1 MYLIN
6 ILLTIYR
13 IIRIGSMR
21 FYIDPSDRK
30 PLGRSG
36 ETVPA
41 IGIGTWRIN
50 DYSKAE
56 AALVKAVEVGMNL
69 IDTAEM
75 YANGEAERLV
85 GRVCRVVGRDN
96 VFIVTKILPDRFSEQ
111 SKVVRALEASLRRL
125 GTSYVDLALIHWP
138 RPGVPI
144 EKQVQFLEAAV
155 EAGMARFMG
164 VSNFGMENLSRAVR
178 AVKKHE
184 IVANQVK
191 YSVLDKQVE
200 KDLLGFSIENKIL
213 IQAYTPLEWGGV
225 AKNEAVVSIARKY
238 GKTPIQVALNYLISR
253 PMVMAIPKTERVE
266 RVEEIRGSMGWRLTA
281 GDIETLEKI

>member
-1 MYLIN
+1 MK
-6 ILLTIYR
+6 
-13 IIRIGSMR
+13 
-21 FYIDPSDRK
+21 FQIDPSDRK
-30 PLGRSG
+30 PLGRTG

-50 DYSKAE
+50 NYSMAE
-56 AALVKAVEVGMNL
+56 TALIRAIEVGMNL

-75 YANGEAERLV
+75 YANGEAEKLV
-85 GRVCRVVGRDN
+85 GRVCRIIGRDR
-96 VFIVTKILPDRFSEQ
+96 VFIVTKILPDRFSDQ
-111 SKVVRALEASLRRL
+111 SKVIKALEASLRRL
-125 GTSYVDLALIHWP
+125 GTSYVDLVLIHWP
-138 RPGVPI
+138 RPGISI
-144 EKQVQFLEAAV
+144 EKQIQFLEATV
-155 EAGMARFMG
+155 EAGMARFIG
-164 VSNFGMENLSRAVR
+164 VSNFGVENLSRAIR
-178 AVKKHE
+178 ATKKHE

-225 AKNEAVVSIARKY
+225 AKNETVISIAKKY

-266 RVEEIRGSMGWRLTA
+266 RVEEFRGSMGWRLSA
-281 GDIETLEKI
+281 EDIEILEKI

>member
-1 MYLIN
+1 
-6 ILLTIYR
+6 
-13 IIRIGSMR
+13 MR
-21 FYIDPSDRK
+21 FHIDPNDRK
-30 PLGRSG
+30 PLGRTG

-50 DYSKAE
+50 NYSMAE
-56 AALVKAVEVGMNL
+56 TALIRAIEVGMNL

-85 GRVCRVVGRDN
+85 GRVCRITGRDR
-96 VFIVTKILPDRFSEQ
+96 VFIVTKILPDRFSDQ
-111 SKVVRALEASLRRL
+111 SKVIKALEASLRRL
-125 GTSYVDLALIHWP
+125 GTSYVDLVLIHWP
-138 RPGVPI
+138 RPGISI
-144 EKQVQFLEAAV
+144 ERQIQFLEATA
-155 EAGMARFMG
+155 EAGMARFIG
-164 VSNFGMENLSRAVR
+164 VSNFGLENLSRAIK
-178 AVKKHE
+178 ATKKHE

-225 AKNEAVVSIARKY
+225 AKNETVVSIAKKH

-266 RVEEIRGSMGWRLTA
+266 RVEEFRGSMGWRLSA
-281 GDIETLEKI
+281 EDIEVLEKI

>member
-1 MYLIN
+1 Y
-6 ILLTIYR
+6 YGSYW
-13 IIRIGSMR
+13 IGSMR
-21 FYIDPSDRK
+21 FQIDPNDRK
-30 PLGRSG
+30 PLGRTG

-50 DYSKAE
+50 NYSMAE
-56 AALVKAVEVGMNL
+56 TALIRAIEVGMNL

-75 YANGEAERLV
+75 YANGEAEKLV
-85 GRVCRVVGRDN
+85 GRVCRIIGRDR
-96 VFIVTKILPDRFSEQ
+96 VFIVTKILPDRFSDQ
-111 SKVVRALEASLRRL
+111 SKVIKALEASLRRL
-125 GTSYVDLALIHWP
+125 GTSYVDLVLIHWP
-138 RPGVPI
+138 RPGISI
-144 EKQVQFLEAAV
+144 EKQIQFLEATV
-155 EAGMARFMG
+155 EAGMARFIG
-164 VSNFGMENLSRAVR
+164 VSNFGVENLSRAIR
-178 AVKKHE
+178 ATKKHE

-225 AKNEAVVSIARKY
+225 AKNETVISIAKKY

-266 RVEEIRGSMGWRLTA
+266 RVEEFRGSMGWRLGA
-281 GDIETLEKI
+281 EDIEILEKI